1 MKPFGDLVPFEF
13 ARETIDNHILPV
25 SEIDI
30 LPIDMALGRVLA
42 EDIIAR
48 HFTPPFDRA
57 GVDGYAVKA
66 SDTTGTA
73 RDNPGILR
81 QVDEIFAGYGSNIR
95 ISSGECIKIATGAS
109 LPAGADA
116 VVMIEDT
123 SSSGDGINIFKTVS
137 RWDNVGLKGEDIKKG
152 TLVIGSGKMLDA
164 GKIGVLASQGLRHVT
179 VYRKPKIAIMPTGEE
194 IVTTGKRLK
203 PGQLYDINSHT
214 LAAVARDNGAEPL
227 LLPIT
232 GDSLEDIQTSLD
244 KALEADM
251 VVTSGGSSVGEKDL
265 IINVLEM
272 WGEVLFHGIQIKP
285 GKPTTFAVVRGK
297 PVIGMPGY
305 PTSCL
310 INAYLLLA
318 PAIRIMAR
326 LPQKRNYFIEAT
338 LGVKVWGGS
347 GRRRFQPVKIEDD
360 IALPVLKES
369 GAITGTAEAD
379 GYIVISEDQNFLE
392 KGTRVRVTL
401 F

>member
-57 GVDGYAVKA
+57 GVDGYAIKA

-73 RDNPGILR
+73 RDNPRILR

-109 LPAGADA
+109 LPAGSDA

-123 SSSGDGINIFKTVS
+123 SSNGDGINIFKTVS
-137 RWDNVGLKGEDIKKG
+137 RWDNVGFKGEDIKKG
-152 TLVIGSGKMLDA
+152 ALVIGSGKMLDA
-164 GKIGVLASQGLRHVT
+164 GKIGVLASQGLRHVK

-203 PGQLYDINSHT
+203 HGQLYDINSHT

-232 GDSLEDIQTSLD
+232 GDSLEDIQASLD

-265 IINVLEM
+265 IINVMEM

-347 GRRRFQPVKIEDD
+347 GRRRFQPVTIEGDSV
-360 IALPVLKES
+360 LPVLKES